1 MEHHFHFGVEHA
13 AWIGLVAMIFRY
25 IWKLLAAKMAASG
38 GFLGQAGLA
47 MGGIAQ

>member
-1 MEHHFHFGVEHA
+1 MEHHYHFSVETA
-13 AWIGLVAMIFRY
+13 AWIGLVAMLFRY
-25 IWKLLAAKMAASG
+25 VWKLLAAKMAAAG